1 MPKWRVLVVVVFVVV
16 IAGTAA
22 AAPKWQ
28 LPRFDFALDWLFG
41 GSRTSVDSPTTA
53 LKGTVPSAKFNAP
66 TKRTI
71 AVSDDGTLLCGE
83 LYKACIYNGFSN
95 SEPCQKYRAC
105 YYKATQVAPAP

>member
-1 MPKWRVLVVVVFVVV
+1 MPKWRAFVAVVFVVV

-28 LPRFDFALDWLFG
+28 LPHFLDWLFG
-41 GSRTSVDSPTTA
+41 GSRTSVDSPA
-53 LKGTVPSAKFNAP
+53 PAVRATVPSAKFNTP

-71 AVSDDGTLLCGE
+71 AVNDDGTMLCGE
-83 LYKACIYNGFSN
+83 LYKACIYDGFTT

-105 YYKATQVAPAP
+105 VYKATQVAPAP